1 VLFVLFPQHVVNPLD
16 INELP
21 MDQRYDA
28 HQAAQASQAADNTSK
43 GRRPSLAGYME
54 KSEEVEKYVRRL
66 KIANIVTLSL
76 TAIILGMSAYLGFA
90 VEQFSSQLKT
100 ILQVLVVFCVGGAV
114 GVAVS
119 MLGQK
124 TVAHDIAQEV
134 RLSHSAEQGAKYVVG
149 WWCGVIGVVGCGGVV
164 VWWCGGVVVW
174 WCGGVVVLWCCGAIF
189 LTQAVALIVFI
200 FVLLVPFGGT
210 LST

>member
-149 WWCGVIGVVGCGGVV
+149 WCCGVIGVVVLL
-164 VWWCGGVVVW
+164 VWWCGGVVVS
-174 WCGGVVVLWCCGAIF
+174 WCCG
-189 LTQAVALIVFI
+189 
-200 FVLLVPFGGT
+200 VPFF
-210 LST
+210 